1 MNEWIGDLAHLS
13 PMSQKHIVA
22 TLCLILGKQF
32 GRKKI
37 TYMTVREE
45 QEEAV
50 CYTPHPILQALSIRE
65 GGMHG
70 FRHGRVSFLVENNT
84 PVEVIK
90 AWIGHGSERMVRRYT
105 HLRPQYRS
113 RVLASIPSLVGSKVA
128 VIDPLTLEAV
138 A

>member
-1 MNEWIGDLAHLS
+1 MFQSKN
-13 PMSQKHIVA
+13 
-22 TLCLILGKQF
+22 GKPL
-32 GRKKI
+32 RNNN
-37 TYMTVREE
+37 VLRRRL
-45 QEEAV
+45 
-50 CYTPHPILQALSIRE
+50 HPVLQALSIRE

-90 AWIGHGSERMVRRYT
+90 AWIGHGSERMVRQYT

-113 RVLASIPSLVGSKVA
+113 RVLASIPSLIGNKID
-128 VIDPLTLEAV
+128 VIDPLTPLFHKEKV